1 MADLDYRIQ
10 CGTLKLAARYWNVC
24 LVDLC
29 RLQGWLYFWRLD
41 SEKYSSL
48 TLLLSLFCCVYKL
61 QLVQL
66 RSLKLNYLESG
77 LLYSSTTWHEPTVL
91 NPLAPLEATTQN
103 GMTSFGSSRFQTIG
117 MNYNNSATFTFLS
130 RSPFR
135 VHLTWTTAHSHVE
148 HAQLKHVCQASF
160 VQPTGRLRLPKKNWH
175 KSPKWPSIQAPL
187 RVFAL
192 NSHWPKIHGRRLWKR
207 PQTKKK
213 YSKALMTQHK
223 RPIEAVWNIRNL
235 MCFLPS
241 LPQVLTS
248 FMDCNGL
255 PLPSTNR

>member
-1 MADLDYRIQ
+1 MSAAGVAIF
-10 CGTLKLAARYWNVC
+10 LKI
-24 LVDLC
+24 
-29 RLQGWLYFWRLD
+29 GFKK
-41 SEKYSSL
+41 KYSSL
-48 TLLLSLFCCVYKL
+48 TLPRSLFCCVYKL
-61 QLVQL
+61 QL
-66 RSLKLNYLESG
+66 Y
-77 LLYSSTTWHEPTVL
+77 STTWHEPTAL

-103 GMTSFGSSRFQTIG
+103 EMTSFGSSRFQTIG
-117 MNYNNSATFTFLS
+117 MNWNNSATFTFLS

-175 KSPKWPSIQAPL
+175 KSPKWPSIKAPL

-213 YSKALMTQHK
+213 IL
-223 RPIEAVWNIRNL
+223 
-235 MCFLPS
+235 
-241 LPQVLTS
+241 
-248 FMDCNGL
+248 
-255 PLPSTNR
+255 